1 VGATFWPQYD
11 DNDDNKTV
19 MMMMMIGKVQIYSN
33 DGADLLCLTATST
46 NLNCISPYRAVNTMR
61 LGYNRQAMYV

>member
-1 VGATFWPQYD
+1 
-11 DNDDNKTV
+11 
-19 MMMMMIGKVQIYSN
+19 MMMIGKVQIYSN